1 MTMAAL
7 GDRLSTI
14 LEIDWRSRAEALLEE
29 RTRTKSGQVSVTHS
43 FDIYKLSTEYFNQM
57 TDIRYIN

>member
-1 MTMAAL
+1 MTMGAL

-29 RTRTKSGQVSVTHS
+29 RTRTKSGQVGE
-43 FDIYKLSTEYFNQM
+43 ILSTFIDEYF
-57 TDIRYIN
+57 D

>member
-1 MTMAAL
+1 MTMGAL

-29 RTRTKSGQVSVTHS
+29 RTRTKSGQVGVY
-43 FDIYKLSTEYFNQM
+43 ILSTFIDEYF
-57 TDIRYIN
+57 D

>member
-1 MTMAAL
+1 MTMGAL

-29 RTRTKSGQVSVTHS
+29 RTRTKSGQVSVHT
-43 FDIYKLSTEYFNQM
+43 FYRLSTEYF
-57 TDIRYIN
+57 D